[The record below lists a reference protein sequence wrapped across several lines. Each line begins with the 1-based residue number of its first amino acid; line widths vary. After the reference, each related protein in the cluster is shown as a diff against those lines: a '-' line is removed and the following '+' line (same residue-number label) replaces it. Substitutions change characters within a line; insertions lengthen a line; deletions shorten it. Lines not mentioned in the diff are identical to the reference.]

1 MNEFDDIRPYFDSE
15 VSTVLARL
23 SNNSEF
29 IDILLSIKYPRLHRW
44 LPWLIRPII
53 SYTLRDRKSVV

>member
-23 SNNSEF
+23 SNSSEF
-29 IDILLSIKYPRLHRW
+29 IDTLLSINYPRLHRW
-44 LPWLIRPII
+44 LPWLVRPII
-53 SYTLRDRKSVV
+53 SYKLRLAF